1 MKGVIYLNK
10 LEWCRANAPDAI
22 KDAPDDELLKYM
34 ERSWETFAPKE
45 SLQNESIVS
54 LKEINSN
61 IDSMV
66 LTLLRIFGNESAFNG
81 GYMLKKLIPDCA
93 RQTQDI
99 DFSAQSSE
107 LYQSLINTMIAIGNK
122 FVKDGIISNF
132 KIKQTIVPHYSG
144 GMDMYGAN
152 DAKILGIDV
161 SWSDTLLGTTKTII
175 DIGEVSAFEVERIL
189 VDKIAALL
197 SKKQFRC
204 TKGIYDIFCIT
215 NCFDADLNKIRD
227 YLAIRN
233 VTVTWDNFLF
243 SETVINDLKNA
254 YDRLILE
261 SMYRDTMLEKPEFSS
276 VLGRFNAV
284 CLGVLNKEK
293 TIWSSK
299 DGMCK

>member
-1 MKGVIYLNK
+1 MNK
-10 LEWCRANAPDAI
+10 LEWCRTNAPDAI
-22 KDAPDDELLKYM
+22 KDVPDDELLEYM

-61 IDSMV
+61 IDSIV

-99 DFSAQSSE
+99 DFSTQSSE
-107 LYQSLINTMIAIGNK
+107 LYQSLTNTMIAIGNK

-132 KIKQTIVPHYSG
+132 KIKQTIVPNYSG
-144 GMDMYGAN
+144 GMDMYNAN
-152 DAKILGIDV
+152 GTKILGIDV
-161 SWSDTLLGTTKTII
+161 SWSDMLLGITKTII
-175 DIGEVSAFEVERIL
+175 DIGEVGAFEVERML
-189 VDKIAALL
+189 ADKIAATL

-204 TKGIYDIFCIT
+204 AKDIYDIFCVT
-215 NCFDADLNKIRD
+215 NCFDADLNKIRN
-227 YLAIRN
+227 YLAVRN
-233 VTVTWDNFLF
+233 VTVAWDNFLF
-243 SETVINDLKNA
+243 SETVVNDLKNA

-261 SMYRDTMLEKPEFSS
+261 SVYSDAILAKPKFRS
-276 VLGRFNAV
+276 VLGRFNAI
-284 CLGVLNKEK
+284 CLDVLDKEK

>member
-1 MKGVIYLNK
+1 MTK

-22 KDAPDDELLKYM
+22 KNMPDNELLEYM
-34 ERSWETFAPKE
+34 ESSWEMFAPKE
-45 SLQNESIVS
+45 DVQTEPIIE

-61 IDSMV
+61 MDYMV
-66 LTLLRIFGNESAFNG
+66 LTLLQIFGNELAFNG

-93 RQTQDI
+93 SQTQDI
-99 DFSAQSSE
+99 DFSTQSSE
-107 LYQSLINTMIAIGNK
+107 LYKSLINTMTEIGNK

-144 GMDMYGAN
+144 GMDMHGAN
-152 DAKILGIDV
+152 GAKILGIDV

-204 TKGIYDIFCIT
+204 TKDIYDIFCIT

-243 SETVINDLKNA
+243 SETIVNELGKA
-254 YDRLILE
+254 YDRLVLE
-261 SMYRDTMLEKPEFSS
+261 SIYKGNMLEKPKFSS
-276 VLGRFNAV
+276 VLGRFNDV
-284 CLGVLNKEK
+284 CLGVLNKEM
-293 TIWSSK
+293 TIWSSE

>member
-1 MKGVIYLNK
+1 MSK

-22 KDAPDDELLKYM
+22 KAAPDDELLEYM
-34 ERSWETFAPKE
+34 ERSWEKFAPKE

-54 LKEINSN
+54 FKEINSN
-61 IDSMV
+61 IASMV

-107 LYQSLINTMIAIGNK
+107 LYQSLINTMIAVGTR
-122 FVKDGIISNF
+122 FVKAGIISNF
-132 KIKQTIVPHYSG
+132 KIRQTIVPHYSG
-144 GMDMYGAN
+144 GMYMYNASG
-152 DAKILGIDV
+152 AKILGIDV

-175 DIGEVSAFEVERIL
+175 DIGEVSAFEVERML
-189 VDKIAALL
+189 ADKIAATL
-197 SKKQFRC
+197 SRKRFRRS
-204 TKGIYDIFCIT
+204 KDIYDVFCIT
-215 NCFDADLNKIRD
+215 NCFDADLNKIRN
-227 YLAIRN
+227 YLVIRN
-233 VTVTWDNFLF
+233 VTVAWNNFLF

-261 SMYRDTMLEKPEFSS
+261 SVYSDTVLEKPEFSS
-276 VLGRFNAV
+276 ILGRFNAI
-284 CLGVLNKEK
+284 CLDVIYKEK

>member
-1 MKGVIYLNK
+1 MSK

-22 KDAPDDELLKYM
+22 KDAPYDELLEYM
-34 ERSWETFAPKE
+34 ERSWEKFAPKE

-107 LYQSLINTMIAIGNK
+107 LYQSLINTMIAVGTR
-122 FVKDGIISNF
+122 FVKAGIISNF
-132 KIKQTIVPHYSG
+132 KIRQTIVPHYSG
-144 GMDMYGAN
+144 GMDMYNASG
-152 DAKILGIDV
+152 AKILGIDV

-175 DIGEVSAFEVERIL
+175 DIGEVSAFEVECML
-189 VDKIAALL
+189 ADKIAALL

-204 TKGIYDIFCIT
+204 TKDIYDIFCIT
-215 NCFDADLNKIRD
+215 NCFDADLNKIRN
-227 YLAIRN
+227 YLVTRN
-233 VTVTWDNFLF
+233 VTVAWENFLF

-261 SMYRDTMLEKPEFSS
+261 SIYSDTVLEKPEFSS
-276 VLGRFNAV
+276 VLGRFNAI
-284 CLGVLNKEK
+284 CLDVLDKEK
-293 TIWSSK
+293 TIWLSEV
-299 DGMCK
+299 GMCK